1 MTAGSSGI
9 SAAGS
14 AHPVIISRRRRP
26 ADSRPAAC
34 RIILI
39 RDSGADGAISE
50 RGARAF
56 SDPVVRLVH
65 AGADDHVLDHRIAW
79 HGDGTVG
86 GDEDFE
92 GGAFE
97 GA

>member
-39 RDSGADGAISE
+39 RDRGADGPVGERRRFAIIGRSHPLLTRAIE
-50 RGARAF
+50 LNRQRVAVDRGDVAVAE
-56 SDPVVRLVH
+56 
-65 AGADDHVLDHRIAW
+65 I
-79 HGDGTVG
+79 
-86 GDEDFE
+86 
-92 GGAFE
+92 
-97 GA
+97 